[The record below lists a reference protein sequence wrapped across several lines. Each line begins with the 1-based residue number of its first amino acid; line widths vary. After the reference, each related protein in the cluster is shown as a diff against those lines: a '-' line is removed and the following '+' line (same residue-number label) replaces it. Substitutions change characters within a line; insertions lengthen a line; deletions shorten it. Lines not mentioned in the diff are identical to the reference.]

1 MGYALPFILDA
12 MVIVEPKLGSSIPRR
27 GMERFAARARGAAG
41 LAGRVD
47 VLITTSAR
55 MRRLNWRFLG
65 KDRATDVLSFPAP
78 AAAGK
83 KKDWAGDIA
92 ISAEVARANARRLG
106 HSLAGELKV
115 LILHG
120 MLHLAG
126 YDHQTDGG
134 RMRRREQALGRVL
147 GLPAA
152 LIERA
157 ARLPGP
163 GSGRR

>member
-1 MGYALPFILDA
+1 MRYALLFILDA
-12 MVIVEPKLGSSIPRR
+12 MVIVEPKLARSIPRR
-27 GMERFAARARGAAG
+27 GMERFAARAGAAAG

-55 MRRLNWRFLG
+55 MRRLNRQFLG
-65 KDRATDVLSFPAP
+65 KDRPTDVLSFPAP

-83 KKDWAGDIA
+83 SWAGDIA

-106 HSLAGELKV
+106 HTLAGELKV

-126 YDHQTDGG
+126 YDHETDGG
-134 RMRRREQALGRVL
+134 RMSRRERALGRAL
-147 GLPAA
+147 GLPAS

-157 ARLPGP
+157 SSARN
-163 GSGRR
+163 SRNRRP